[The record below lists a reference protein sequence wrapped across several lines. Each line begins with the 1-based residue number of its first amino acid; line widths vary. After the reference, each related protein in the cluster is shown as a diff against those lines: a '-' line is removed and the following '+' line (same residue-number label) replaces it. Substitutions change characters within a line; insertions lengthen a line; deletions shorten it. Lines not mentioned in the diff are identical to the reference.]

1 MVKLLSKANRKT
13 DKMAKPAPASP
24 AARVKPLQG
33 LRALDVAAFVAG
45 PFAATQLAEFG
56 AEVIKV
62 EMPRTG
68 DPLRKFGTPTGCGDS
83 LVWLSEARNKKSV
96 TLDLRT
102 PDGADILKRLVVKS
116 DILIENFQTGTMEKW
131 GLGWDVLSACN
142 PRLIM
147 VRITGYGQ
155 TGPYSSRPGF
165 GRIANAF
172 GGLSFL
178 AGDPD
183 RPPSTPG
190 SPTIPDYLA
199 GIYGAY
205 GALMAL
211 RALDITGKG
220 QVIDIG
226 LYEPIFRFLDEL
238 PAAYHR
244 TGFVRQRMGP
254 AMKNAVPHS
263 HYPTKDGRWVA
274 IACTSDKIF
283 ERLAAAV
290 GRPDVAG
297 DGPFGR
303 YEQRDARRE
312 EVDRMVTDWTA
323 SLTRDEVLRRCEEMQ
338 VPCGMV
344 AAIDEIFED
353 PQYAARGNIAMIDD
367 PRAGKVATQNVVPRM
382 SETPGGIEWLG
393 PALGAHNEEIY
404 GGLLGMSGGELAALR
419 DRGVI

>member
-1 MVKLLSKANRKT
+1 MPT
-13 DKMAKPAPASP
+13 DNPPT
-24 AARVKPLQG
+24 VKPLQG
-33 LRALDVAAFVAG
+33 LRVLDVAAFLAG

-62 EMPRTG
+62 EMPKVG
-68 DPLRKFGTPTGCGDS
+68 DALRRFGTPTDCGDT

-102 PDGADILKRLVVKS
+102 PEGAEILKRLVAVS
-116 DILIENFQTGTMEKW
+116 DVLIENFQPGTLEGW
-131 GLGWDVLSACN
+131 GLGWDELKKHNGKLV
-142 PRLIM
+142 M
-147 VRITGYGQ
+147 VRISGYGQ
-155 TGPYSSRPGF
+155 TGPYKGRPGF
-165 GRIANAF
+165 GRIGNAF

-183 RPPSTPG
+183 RPPATPG

-199 GIYGAY
+199 GLYGAY
-205 GALMAL
+205 GAMMAL
-211 RALDITGKG
+211 RAREMTGEG

-238 PAAYHR
+238 PAAFHA
-244 TGFVRQRMGP
+244 TGFIRQRMGP

-283 ERLAAAV
+283 ERLATLV
-290 GRPDVAG
+290 GRPEVAG
-297 DGPFGR
+297 DGEFGTFA
-303 YEQRDARRE
+303 QRDERRD
-312 EVDRMVTDWTA
+312 EVDAMVTHWT
-323 SLTRDEVLRRCEEMQ
+323 SGRTRDEVLNACEEGQ

-353 PQYAARGNIAMIDD
+353 PHYAARENIVMFDD
-367 PRAGKVATQNVVPRM
+367 ARAGEVAVQNVVPRM
-382 SETPGGIEWLG
+382 NGTPGEITSLG
-393 PALGAHNEEIY
+393 PAVGQHNDEVY
-404 GGLLGMSGGELAALR
+404 GDLLGIDR
-419 DRGVI
+419 DRLKALSEAGVI

>member
-1 MVKLLSKANRKT
+1 MPN
-13 DKMAKPAPASP
+13 DSP
-24 AARVKPLQG
+24 TPNVKPLQG
-33 LRALDVAAFVAG
+33 LRVLDVAAFVAG

-56 AEVIKV
+56 AEVVKV
-62 EMPRTG
+62 EMPGTG
-68 DPLRKFGTPTGCGDS
+68 DPLRQFGTGTDCGDS
-83 LVWLSEARNKKSV
+83 LMWLSESRNKKSV

-102 PDGADILKRLVVKS
+102 PEGADILKQLVRKS

-131 GLGWDVLSACN
+131 GIGWDALSACN
-142 PRLIM
+142 ERLIM

-155 TGPYSSRPGF
+155 TGPYSTRPGF

-205 GALMAL
+205 GAMMAL
-211 RALDITGKG
+211 RARDITGKG

-238 PAAYHR
+238 PGAYHR
-244 TGFVRQRMGP
+244 TGFIRQRMGP

-263 HYPTKDGRWVA
+263 HYPTRDGRWVA

-283 ERLAAAV
+283 ERLARLV
-290 GRPDVAG
+290 GRPEVAG
-297 DGPFGR
+297 DGEFGT
-303 YEQRDARRE
+303 YAQRDARRDD
-312 EVDRMVTDWTA
+312 VDRMVTDWTG
-323 SLTRDEVLRRCEEMQ
+323 SRTRDEVLARCEEMQ

-353 PQYAARGNIAMIDD
+353 PQYAARGNIVLVDD
-367 PRAGKVATQNVVPRM
+367 PRAGTVAMQNVVPRM
-382 SETPGGIEWLG
+382 TETPGGIEWLG
-393 PALGAHNEEIY
+393 PAVGAHNEEIY
-404 GGLLGMSGGELAALR
+404 GGLLGIDDAALATLR
-419 DRGVI
+419 EKGVI

>member
-1 MVKLLSKANRKT
+1 MPEQGET
-13 DKMAKPAPASP
+13 GT
-24 AARVKPLQG
+24 VKPLQG
-33 LRALDVAAFVAG
+33 LRVIDAAAFVAG

-62 EMPRTG
+62 ELPGTG
-68 DPLRKFGTPTGCGDS
+68 DPLRKFGTMTECGDS
-83 LVWLSEARNKKSV
+83 LVWLSEARNKKSI
-96 TLDLRT
+96 TLDLRK
-102 PDGADILKRLVVKS
+102 PEGADILKRLVAKS

-131 GLGWDVLSACN
+131 GVGWETLKAVN
-142 PRLIM
+142 ERLIM

-155 TGPYSSRPGF
+155 TGPYSTRPGF

-183 RPPSTPG
+183 RPPATPG

-199 GIYGAY
+199 GVYGAY
-205 GALMAL
+205 GAMMAL
-211 RALDITGKG
+211 RALDMTGKG

-238 PAAYHR
+238 PGAYHR
-244 TGFVRQRMGP
+244 TGFIRQRMGP

-283 ERLAAAV
+283 ERLAALV
-290 GRPDVAG
+290 GRPEVAG
-297 DGPFGR
+297 DGEFGTFA
-303 YEQRDARRE
+303 QRDERRA
-312 EVDRMVTDWTA
+312 EVDKMVTDWT
-323 SLTRDEVLRRCEEMQ
+323 SNRTRDEVLSQCEEMQ

-353 PQYAARGNIAMIDD
+353 PQYAARGNIVMADHPSAGIVAMQD
-367 PRAGKVATQNVVPRM
+367 VVPRM
-382 SETPGGIEWLG
+382 TETPGGIEWLG
-393 PALGAHNEEIY
+393 PALGAHNDEVY
-404 GGLLGMSGGELAALR
+404 GELLGIEDAERTDLQEK
-419 DRGVI
+419 GVI

>member
-1 MVKLLSKANRKT
+1 MPEDQPN
-13 DKMAKPAPASP
+13 PA
-24 AARVKPLQG
+24 VKPLQG

-62 EMPRTG
+62 EMPGAG
-68 DPLRKFGTPTGCGDS
+68 DPLRKFGTITDCGDS
-83 LVWLSEARNKKSV
+83 LMWLSESRNKKSV

-102 PDGADILKRLVVKS
+102 PEGADILKQLAAKS

-131 GLGWDVLSACN
+131 GIGSDTLRAVND
-142 PRLIM
+142 RLIM

-155 TGPYSSRPGF
+155 TGPYATRPGF

-172 GGLSFL
+172 GGLAFL

-205 GALMAL
+205 GAMMAL
-211 RALDITGKG
+211 RARDITGKG

-238 PAAYHR
+238 PGAYHR
-244 TGFVRQRMGP
+244 TGFIRQRMGP

-283 ERLAAAV
+283 ERLAALV
-290 GRPDVAG
+290 GRPEVAC
-297 DGPFGR
+297 DGEFGT
-303 YEQRDARRE
+303 YAQRDARRE
-312 EVDRMVTDWTA
+312 EVDRMVTDWTG
-323 SLTRDEVLRRCEEMQ
+323 SRTRDDVLSQCEEMQ

-353 PQYAARGNIAMIDD
+353 PQYAARGNIVMVDD
-367 PRAGKVATQNVVPRM
+367 PRAGTVAVQNVVPRM
-382 SETPGGIEWLG
+382 TATPGGIEWLG
-393 PALGAHNEEIY
+393 PAVGAHNQEIY
-404 GGLLGMSGGELAALR
+404 GGLLGMDEAALAALR
-419 DRGVI
+419 EKKVI

>member
-1 MVKLLSKANRKT
+1 MTPPSDASSLSK
-13 DKMAKPAPASP
+13 
-24 AARVKPLQG
+24 PLEG
-33 LRALDVAAFVAG
+33 LRVLDVAAFLAG

-62 EMPRTG
+62 EMPRVG
-68 DPLRKFGTPTGCGDS
+68 DALRRFGTPNDCGDS

-102 PDGADILKRLVVKS
+102 PDGADIMRQLVAKS
-116 DILIENFQTGTMEKW
+116 DVLIENFQPGTLEGW
-131 GLGWDVLSACN
+131 GLGWEDLRQHN
-142 PRLIM
+142 PKLVM

-155 TGPYSSRPGF
+155 TGPYKGRPGF

-199 GIYGAY
+199 GLYGAY
-205 GALMAL
+205 GAMMAL
-211 RALDITGKG
+211 RARETTGEG
-220 QVIDIG
+220 QMIDIG

-238 PAAYHR
+238 PSAFHAN
-244 TGFVRQRMGP
+244 GFIRQRMGP

-283 ERLAAAV
+283 ERLAGLV
-290 GRPDVAG
+290 GRPEVAG
-297 DGPFGR
+297 AGEFGT
-303 YEQRDARRE
+303 YPQRDER
-312 EVDRMVTDWTA
+312 
-323 SLTRDEVLRRCEEMQ
+323 RDEVDAMVTHWTSGRTRDDVLGECEAAQ

-353 PQYAARGNIAMIDD
+353 PQYAARDNIVLFQDE
-367 PRAGKVATQNVVPRM
+367 RAGEVAVQNVVPRM
-382 SETPGGIEWLG
+382 SATPGGIEWLG
-393 PALGAHNEEIY
+393 PAVGAHNVEVY
-404 GGLLGMSGGELAALR
+404 GGLLGIDD
-419 DRGVI
+419 DRLTTLSDAGVI